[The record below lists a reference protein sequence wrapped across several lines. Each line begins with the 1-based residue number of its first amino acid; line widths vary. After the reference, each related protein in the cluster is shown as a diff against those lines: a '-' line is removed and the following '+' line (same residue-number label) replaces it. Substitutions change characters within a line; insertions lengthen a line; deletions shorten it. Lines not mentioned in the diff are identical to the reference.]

1 MEEDFGLKRVWKGSI
16 NRFIFSLID
25 TLNNDLFS
33 TKRHAYGLDRNSL
46 KGRHSYLSNRYQ
58 KTKNNSFSSW
68 IKIIFVVARG
78 SVLGRLLFN
87 TYINDLFCMTELSD
101 VCNLADEKI
110 FHTCDSRLEELV
122 YRLEHDANLAI

>member
-1 MEEDFGLKRVWKGSI
+1 M
-16 NRFIFSLID
+16 
-25 TLNNDLFS
+25 
-33 TKRHAYGLDRNSL
+33 
-46 KGRHSYLSNRYQ
+46 
-58 KTKNNSFSSW
+58 
-68 IKIIFVVARG
+68 VAPG

-110 FHTCDSRLEELV
+110 FHTSDSRLEELV